1 MTYEIV
7 ARYEGGFMQT
17 FKCEN
22 KSIEEITSFFRAAN
36 EKDQTFKAV
45 VLTVKCLD
53 TGKVDVID
61 L

>member
-1 MTYEIV
+1 MAYEII

-17 FKCEN
+17 FRYEN
-22 KSIEEITSFFRAAN
+22 KSVEEITNLFRAAN
-36 EKDQTFKAV
+36 ENNPKFRAV

-53 TGKVDVID
+53 NGKVDVID

>member
-1 MTYEIV
+1 MTHEIIV
-7 ARYEGGFMQT
+7 RFEGGFIQT
-17 FKCEN
+17 FRYEN
-22 KSIEEITSFFRAAN
+22 KSVEEITNLFRAAN
-36 EKDQTFKAV
+36 ENNPKFRAV